1 MNKTEQIRKEVQQG
15 NLDDFLTAKDLLF
28 EEIKDTEGP
37 EIIESMK
44 KERRDWLTEYRALHN
59 NKDPTDLKDFYNRFN
74 VEPPLTPEEEEAKKL
89 QEEEDAKAAKA
100 KTKAKKEKKKKKKG
114 GDEEEKT
121 KVAKIGP
128 SEVVQKFE
136 EFYEDYTGVWENRDE
151 TENYQQA
158 YDTEMA
164 KEEVMPNVEEEFKKM
179 VDELIIAEMES
190 RQIRLG
196 VKKKKKKKGKKKK
209 SKKKKGLKLPG
220 YKVVAPFSK
229 PHLLAE
235 LI

>member
-1 MNKTEQIRKEVQQG
+1 MQFLGMAEKPKTLEEIANDPVAKMKKVQATRKEVQAG
-15 NLDDFLTAKDLLF
+15 NQEDFITAKEQLF

-37 EIIESMK
+37 EIVESMK

-59 NKDPTDLKDFYNRFN
+59 NKDPPDLKEFYNRFN

-100 KTKAKKEKKKKKKG
+100 KKKEKKKKKKKG
-114 GDEEEKT
+114 AVEDEKP

-128 SEVVQKFE
+128 SEVVQKFD
-136 EFYEDYTGVWENRDE
+136 EFYVNYNEVWADRDE
-151 TENYQQA
+151 TENYNQN

-179 VDELIIAEMES
+179 VDELIMAEMES
-190 RQIRLG
+190 R
-196 VKKKKKKKGKKKK
+196 
-209 SKKKKGLKLPG
+209 
-220 YKVVAPFSK
+220 
-229 PHLLAE
+229 
-235 LI
+235 